1 MVLVS
6 LIKVVTLFMGSV
18 GMHQVAANG
27 WSLKN
32 AAALYGYDFL
42 QWHRILEDK
51 NLTGVKKNKIPPNHP
66 TKTASFN
73 T

>member
-6 LIKVVTLFMGSV
+6 LIKVVTLFVGSV

-32 AAALYGYDFL
+32 TTALYGYDFYNG
-42 QWHRILEDK
+42 IE
-51 NLTGVKKNKIPPNHP
+51 
-66 TKTASFN
+66 F
-73 T
+73 